1 MPRKPLKR
9 PPLVHCE
16 ARTAAFLGARPLQEA
31 LRAVRTRDAVI
42 AIRSSDGRC
51 WLWPVESEL
60 YAAILRA

>member
-1 MPRKPLKR
+1 MSRKSLKR
-9 PPLVHCE
+9 PPLVYCD

-31 LRAVRTRDAVI
+31 RRAVTARDAVI